1 MFCTGCAPNFMPKS
15 GGSFRC
21 ESKQKR
27 YGFICQLS
35 HHLFHSDLSFSLIS
49 WLENIASMDLND
61 SRNTCWSLSSSTCC
75 ALAYSSERRKKV
87 RVFFNLLVNINTQ
100 EAPGQLCPAL
110 INVDEI
116 RTKWTEKNY
125 IQKLFKTSAIFL
137 GKGTVCLYTCQTS
150 HQKGPF
156 LSACHS

>member
-1 MFCTGCAPNFMPKS
+1 MSVKKRFITQELYNFAHKWREAFRKNNKHDPIGMQCTYGSKRMFCTDCAPNFMPKS

-49 WLENIASMDLND
+49 WPENMASMDLND

-87 RVFFNLLVNINTQ
+87 RGFFNLLVNINTQ
-100 EAPGQLCPAL
+100 EAPGQLCLPWS
-110 INVDEI
+110 
-116 RTKWTEKNY
+116 KYK
-125 IQKLFKTSAIFL
+125 
-137 GKGTVCLYTCQTS
+137 
-150 HQKGPF
+150 
-156 LSACHS
+156 